1 MPIKDS
7 KTWISPNQYKKTI
20 KAIKLRNNQDD
31 ECLSNNLHNCRF
43 GKGYLANQ
51 KNVLNPQNHSL
62 NILNTVQTILLS
74 TQTLCKELEVYLE
87 NYFEIVA
94 SSAKFIA
101 YVYIYTL

>member
-1 MPIKDS
+1 MMSVSVIICTIEDLAKDINS
-7 KTWISPNQYKKTI
+7 ES
-20 KAIKLRNNQDD
+20 
-31 ECLSNNLHNCRF
+31 
-43 GKGYLANQ
+43 